1 MKNISLFTTNMV
13 YIFFH
18 AQYKV
23 MWMAGWLITKLFEGL
38 HTEICKFNGKYFS
51 FHLTSRQCFP
61 LNFVNIQQLW
71 LVDGLN
77 CFYRTHA
84 CYEQQET
91 HLWNIFFIYIHCCYP
106 YPQNFKVTLNHMNS
120 IYWLKWFCKMFN
132 LFPVSYELFVR
143 QRVYVYEFQPPCLR
157 KKSMLFSK
165 FIHFTSIIVLF
176 KVSYMQH
183 YL

>member
-38 HTEICKFNGKYFS
+38 HTEICKLNGKYFS

-77 CFYRTHA
+77 CFYKTHA

-91 HLWNIFFIYIHCCYP
+91 HLWNIFFTYIHCCYP
-106 YPQNFKVTLNHMNS
+106 YPQNFKVTLNHIIAFTDWNDFAKCL
-120 IYWLKWFCKMFN
+120 IYFHVYFTLLK
-132 LFPVSYELFVR
+132 
-143 QRVYVYEFQPPCLR
+143 
-157 KKSMLFSK
+157 KKIDAIF
-165 FIHFTSIIVLF
+165 
-176 KVSYMQH
+176 
-183 YL
+183 